1 MGSSRTGTNALKI
14 LGKAK
19 KAKEGETALVVL
31 GVPTAPAAW
40 VGTGLGRGQLPAA
53 GRALP
58 AGKAPLPGCGFAA
71 AQEERDGEAWPGLA
85 APAAQSSSQ
94 QPLF

>member
-14 LGKAK
+14 SG
-19 KAKEGETALVVL
+19 KAKEGEAALVVL
-31 GVPTAPAAW
+31 GVPRAPAAW
-40 VGTGLGRGQLPAA
+40 VGAGLGREQLPAA

-58 AGKAPLPGCGFAA
+58 AGKAPLPGCSFAA
-71 AQEERDGEAWPGLA
+71 AREKRDGEAWPGPA
-85 APAAQSSSQ
+85 ALAAQSCSQ